1 MKQWKLIPPVT
12 KTSLFVCTAITVL
25 IHVIPFEGNSTE
37 TAILFGAYYKTFVS
51 AGEWWRLFTAGF
63 EHVNFWHLL
72 MNMYSLYL
80 LGSVLERTYRPLR
93 YFLLLCLSSIAGYAF
108 LFVTGGNTVAV
119 GLSGGLY
126 GLMAAYFILVYKAGG
141 FRIPQVRNSCLEV
154 LAINLIMNF
163 MPGIGYQVHLGGLF
177 MGALLGILFTR
188 DPQWKSVRSS
198 ALLCTIAFSAVLMIL
213 IPSHLSIPEDERYLG
228 TDARILTYEKDHG
241 LQNYAEGMAR
251 RIDDLYEIS
260 YLEETLTEDNG

>member
-12 KTSLFVCTAITVL
+12 KTLLIACIAITVL
-25 IHVIPFEGNSTE
+25 IHVFPFEGNSTE
-37 TAILFGAYYKTFVS
+37 KAILFGAYYKTFIA
-51 AGEWWRLFTAGF
+51 AGEWWRLASAGLM
-63 EHVNFWHLL
+63 HVNFWHLL
-72 MNMYSLYL
+72 MNMYTLYL
-80 LGSVLERTYRPLR
+80 LGGVLERTFRPLR
-93 YFLLLCLSSIAGYAF
+93 YFLLLSLSSIAGYAF

-141 FRIPQVRNSCLEV
+141 FRIPQVRNSSLEV
-154 LAINLIMNF
+154 LVLNLLMNF

-188 DPQWKSVRSS
+188 DPQWQSVRRS
-198 ALLCTIAFSAVLMIL
+198 ALLCTIAFSAVLVFL
-213 IPSHLSIPEDERYLG
+213 IPSHLSIPEEERYLK
-228 TDARILTYEKDHG
+228 TDARILVYEKDHG
-241 LQNYAEGMAR
+241 LQNYAEGMAE

-260 YLEETLTEDNG
+260 YLEETLRED